1 MGVQQLNQ
9 EKLGRLDRFLSLAHR
24 AAELIS
30 RSLPFV
36 TRLLD
41 AFALITG
48 RAVSWLSLALV
59 LVTMLIVVLRY
70 VFDIGSIALQEVQM
84 YLHGGLFMLG
94 LAYTLACDEHV
105 RVDIFYQR
113 LSPARRALVN
123 LLGTLLCLLPT
134 CVLVLVLSWDYV
146 DSSWEIREGSSSPGG
161 LPLVFVLKSLLLVAP
176 ALLVLQGI
184 AETLRAWQRWRHPD
198 DKDGARIADA
208 DHAPGEGV

>member
-1 MGVQQLNQ
+1 MQRAQAG
-9 EKLGRLDRFLSLAHR
+9 LDRFA
-24 AAELIS
+24 
-30 RSLPFV
+30 
-36 TRLLD
+36 LL
-41 AFALITG
+41 TG
-48 RAVSWLSLALV
+48 HAVSWLSLALV
-59 LVTMLIVVLRY
+59 LVTMVIVVLRY
-70 VFDIGSIALQEVQM
+70 AFDIGSIALQEVQM

-113 LSPARRALVN
+113 FPPARRALVN
-123 LLGTLLCLLPT
+123 LLGALLCLLPT

-146 DSSWEIREGSSSPGG
+146 IKSWQILEGSASPGG

-176 ALLVLQGI
+176 ALLLLQGI

-208 DHAPGEGV
+208 NHAPGEGV